1 MKFVLSLVKFED
13 DSRFSKVLTP
23 AWMLLFQ
30 IWVLPLLSNF
40 MSRAAESAQGTFSG
54 EEISGA
60 IQAYE
65 APGRDFLAA
74 LSEGQPLPWIAG
86 GLCVILAAYLLFLF
100 TVRLPFVRLGVWFV
114 VWFSAC
120 TYIYCLAG
128 LFYRSSFG
136 NMALLLTCYL
146 LNRFLN
152 ALLSAG
158 EKLRGRITAGKK

>member
-1 MKFVLSLVKFED
+1 MAKAFSIPYPIIKDED
-13 DSRFSKVLTP
+13 VWLEF
-23 AWMLLFQ
+23 AFGYIAMAAQ
-30 IWVLPLLSNF
+30 IGN
-40 MSRAAESAQGTFSG
+40 
-54 EEISGA
+54 
-60 IQAYE
+60 
-65 APGRDFLAA
+65 
-74 LSEGQPLPWIAG
+74 
-86 GLCVILAAYLLFLF
+86 AAYLVFLF